1 VNQQVSELE
10 QRLTELQAQ
19 IDQLT
24 LSLHLWRENQDRLQ
38 PTEDRLSE
46 LTDRAADI
54 LEQWSSSGARHA
66 RAIGELEAR
75 LHDLSSL
82 EARMQHNAAE
92 SVRELERG
100 IEREWTA
107 LREIHEMPARQ
118 LTEQAA
124 NLTEVAVTAAAS
136 AQRGFDRAEARLATI
151 ETDLHHRM
159 GELTQELRTVVAELR
174 ASRGAPQLPGPAAA
188 SWPLE
193 GVMRLHNELRQ
204 STEGSADEPAKQTPT
219 PESPQPKHDEED
231 PDMPP
236 ARFDPREPIA
246 AAPLRLLPAAASSLS
261 DRIQTLE
268 QAINDGQTSI
278 RENSELTMRTWRI
291 ALAVVLAGVLVGG
304 GLLWTMQRQVDVSAA
319 RAADAEQQAR
329 QATEAA
335 NKQMTSARA
344 EAAQQI
350 AEARDAAQKARIVSE
365 VVASMDTV
373 RYLLFGG
380 DGKEQLSA
388 QFLWSRSHGFVFSGS
403 RLPPPAAGSTYQ
415 LWLSTAT
422 GPVSAGA
429 FAPDSAGRVTLA
441 TDPPTSVSRVLGA
454 FVTVEPTGGREKP
467 SGPMLLARIQ
477 TPAPAAPPDEPVR

>member
-10 QRLTELQAQ
+10 QRLAELQAQ

-46 LTDRAADI
+46 LTERASDI

-66 RAIGELEAR
+66 RAIGELETR

-82 EARMQHNAAE
+82 EARMQQNAAE
-92 SVRELERG
+92 RVRELERG
-100 IEREWTA
+100 IEHEWTA

-159 GELTQELRTVVAELR
+159 SELTQELRAVVTELR
-174 ASRGAPQLPGPAAA
+174 ASRGAPQLAAPAPT

-193 GVMRLHNELRQ
+193 GVMRLHNELR
-204 STEGSADEPAKQTPT
+204 SVDAPADEPATATPAA
-219 PESPQPKHDEED
+219 ERPQPKEDEED
-231 PDMPP
+231 PDIPT
-236 ARFDPREPIA
+236 ARFEPDEPISG
-246 AAPLRLLPAAASSLS
+246 APLRLLPAAASSLS

-291 ALAVVLAGVLVGG
+291 ALAVVLAGVLVSG
-304 GLLWTMQRQVDVSAA
+304 GLLWTMQQQVQVSAA
-319 RAADAEQQAR
+319 RASEAEQQAR
-329 QATEAA
+329 QATDAA
-335 NKQMTSARA
+335 NKQVTTARA
-344 EAAQQI
+344 DAAQQI

-373 RYLLFGG
+373 RYMLSGG

-388 QFLWSRSHGFVFSGS
+388 QLLWSRSHGFVFSGS
-403 RLPPPAAGSTYQ
+403 RLPPPPAGSTYQ

-429 FAPDSAGRVTLA
+429 FVPDSAGRVTVA
-441 TDPPTSVSRVLGA
+441 TDPPASVSRVVGA
-454 FVTVEPTGGREKP
+454 FVTVEPAGGRAKP
-467 SGPMLLARIQ
+467 SGTTLLARIQ
-477 TPAPAAPPDEPVR
+477 TPAPAVPPDEQVR